1 MREFTNPT
9 YDGKKCVC
17 CKPTIDNAANLLLDD
32 NLVWDADFEAIR
44 QDLGQLLIIIDRY
57 TSTGAKRMLEPSLQN
72 LVHKLTKGE

>member
-9 YDGKKCVC
+9 YDGKKCAC

-44 QDLGQLLIIIDRY
+44 EDLGQLLISIDRY
-57 TSTGAKRMLEPSLQN
+57 LSVGAKKMLEPTLQN
-72 LVHKLTKGE
+72 LVQKLTKGE

>member
-1 MREFTNPT
+1 MRKFTNPT

-44 QDLGQLLIIIDRY
+44 EDLGQLLISIDRY
-57 TSTGAKRMLEPSLQN
+57 LSVGAKKMLEPTLQN
-72 LVHKLTKGE
+72 LVQKLTKGE

>member
-9 YDGKKCVC
+9 YDGKKCAC

-44 QDLGQLLIIIDRY
+44 EDLGQLLISIDPL
-57 TSTGAKRMLEPSLQN
+57 KRGVILCQHACRTCEQN
-72 LVHKLTKGE
+72 